1 MNTLNEH
8 NGGIGSA
15 VARRRR
21 YRLSFLVSL
30 GGALL
35 GGFMLKSGTVQHNDS
50 LLITALFVLA
60 GAGLWGV
67 YLYHRSIDEHEK
79 EALFWANSI
88 GLYTMIVATFASLIL
103 RTLSNPIMISIQ
115 NILLA
120 GMVTAGVTWLWKKY
134 R

>member
-1 MNTLNEH
+1 MNTLNEQNH
-8 NGGIGSA
+8 AADG
-15 VARRRR
+15 RRRR

-35 GGFMLKSGTVQHNDS
+35 GGFMLKSGTAQHNDA
-50 LLITALFVLA
+50 LLIAALLVLA

-79 EALFWANSI
+79 EALFWANSV
-88 GLYTMIVATFASLIL
+88 GVYTMIVGCFASLIL
-103 RTLSNPIMISIQ
+103 RTLTNPIMISIQ

-120 GMVTAGVTWLWKKY
+120 GMVTAGITWFWKKY

>member
-1 MNTLNEH
+1 MNTLNEQ
-8 NGGIGSA
+8 NGAIGSA

-21 YRLSFLVSL
+21 YRLSFLIGL
-30 GGALL
+30 AGALL
-35 GGFMLKSGTVQHNDS
+35 GGFMLKAGLAQHND
-50 LLITALFVLA
+50 LLSITALFVLV
-60 GAGLWGV
+60 GAGLWGT

-79 EALFWANSI
+79 EALFWANSV

-120 GMVTAGVTWLWKKY
+120 GMVTAGLAWLWKKY